1 MTVTREDIH
10 EQIRSSLVE
19 LFQLDPERITPDAR
33 LMEDLEIDS
42 IDAVDLM
49 DRLKR
54 FTGRKISA
62 EDFRS
67 VRTVG
72 DLTVA
77 IERLVRAA

>member
-1 MTVTREDIH
+1 MKTREEIH
-10 EQIRSSLVE
+10 ELVRSSLVE
-19 LFQLDPERITPDAR
+19 LFELDPAR
-33 LMEDLEIDS
+33 VTLEAHLADDLEIDS

-72 DLTVA
+72 DLVQA
-77 IERLVRAA
+77 VERLLA